1 MIGIDGEFFSR
12 SLLASGRTQ
21 VTQTETSLR
30 DLYVFQIARVYIDTL
45 YELAVYDGRL
55 SLFLRHFVF
64 HRAILFANFQSHGT
78 HRNIDAIIIGNDV
91 LCEFMRWP
99 VDSLADSIDD
109 QGFRRRQNAI
119 LNFAQHIRFVLR

>member
-55 SLFLRHFVF
+55 SLFLRCLLYTSPSP
-64 HRAILFANFQSHGT
+64 R
-78 HRNIDAIIIGNDV
+78 DA
-91 LCEFMRWP
+91 
-99 VDSLADSIDD
+99 
-109 QGFRRRQNAI
+109 
-119 LNFAQHIRFVLR
+119 